1 MAMCRDKAFVED
13 ASALGLD
20 LSPID
25 GVAVTKLIAQSAAT
39 PKPVIARFNALGTRR
54 RN

>member
-1 MAMCRDKAFVED
+1 MAMCRDKTFTED
-13 ASALGLD
+13 AGTIGID

-25 GVAVTKLIAQSAAT
+25 GGAVERLIAQSIAT
-39 PKPVIARFNALGTRR
+39 PKPVIARYNALATPK

>member
-13 ASALGLD
+13 ASAPGVD

-25 GVAVTKLIAQSAAT
+25 GAEVGKLIAQSAAT
-39 PKPVIARFNALGTRR
+39 PKPMIARFNALRTRR